1 MSDFI
6 NAFEE
11 RFKEIEA
18 YLNLLESLEKQVQKG
33 TPQFGDNGAT
43 ITVEQ
48 QKILYSSVYLQLY
61 NLVEATVTQC
71 IDAVA
76 EVVVSKAVKPNE
88 LSDELRQEWVR
99 ITART
104 HADLNYEKRLKSALD
119 LCDHLVKTLPISKF
133 SVEKGGGGNWDDKE
147 IYRLSKRLGLSLR
160 LSPDVKRAVKRP
172 FKNDMGTL
180 ELIRDYRNKL
190 AHGNISFVECGE
202 NTTVG
207 DLRNLAET
215 VAQYLREVVSCFKAA
230 IDNHLFLMPEQ
241 RPKNESFE

>member
-1 MSDFI
+1 MSDFT

-18 YLNLLESLEKQVQKG
+18 YLNLLESLEKQVQEG
-33 TPQFGDNGAT
+33 TPQFGDNGST

-71 IDAVA
+71 VDAVA
-76 EVVVSKAVKPNE
+76 EVLISKRVKPTE

-104 HADLNYEKRLKSALD
+104 HADLNYENRLKSALE
-119 LCDHLVKTLPISKF
+119 LCDHLAKTLPISRF

-147 IYRLSKRLGLSLR
+147 IYKLSKRLGLPLR
-160 LSPDVKRAVKRP
+160 LSLDVSRAVKQP

-207 DLRNLAET
+207 DLRKLADI
-215 VAQYLREVVSCFKAA
+215 VIQYLREVINCFKVS
-230 IDNHLFLMPEQ
+230 IDDHLFLMPDQ
-241 RPKNESFE
+241 RPGV